1 MHRPHPL
8 PTLLLGGLVAL
19 ASLGGALWPRI
30 YAQEA
35 PIWAA
40 QGVGQD
46 WVTALVAVPLLLGAG
61 HLARRGSLGALL
73 VWAGVLIYLVYAYL
87 LYAFFVHFGPLFLVY
102 VAVLSLSFFLL
113 CAWLL
118 ETDRTRVARAFSPR
132 TPVRLTGTWLV
143 VVAAL
148 FLALWSVE
156 IAGALARGSAPE
168 SAVEAGLP
176 VNPVHVLDLAL
187 LLPGLALTGLL
198 LRRRHPLGYLL
209 AAPLLTAIVVLG
221 VAILGITLAMAERG
235 FPTIL
240 TVLVGIVALTAVS
253 VVMLTRFL
261 LGLRR

>member
-8 PTLLLGGLVAL
+8 PTLLLGGLAAL

-30 YAQEA
+30 YAQET

-46 WVTALVAVPLLLGAG
+46 WVTALLAVPLLLGAG

-73 VWAGVLIYLVYAYL
+73 VWAGVLIYLVYSYV

-113 CAWLL
+113 CACVAQ
-118 ETDRTRVARAFSPR
+118 TDLTGVARAFSPR
-132 TPVRLTGTWLV
+132 TPVRLTGAWLLG
-143 VVAAL
+143 VAAV
-148 FLALWSVE
+148 FLALWSGE
-156 IAGALARGSAPE
+156 IVGALARGSAPE
-168 SAVEAGLP
+168 TAVAAGLP

-187 LLPGLALTGLL
+187 LLPGMALTGLL
-198 LRRRHPLGYLL
+198 LRRRHPLGYFL
-209 AAPLLTAIVVLG
+209 AAPLLVVIVVLG
-221 VAILGITLAMAERG
+221 VAILGMTLVMAERG
-235 FPTIL
+235 FPTTLALLI
-240 TVLVGIVALTAVS
+240 GMVAFTAVG

-261 LGLRR
+261 GGLRR